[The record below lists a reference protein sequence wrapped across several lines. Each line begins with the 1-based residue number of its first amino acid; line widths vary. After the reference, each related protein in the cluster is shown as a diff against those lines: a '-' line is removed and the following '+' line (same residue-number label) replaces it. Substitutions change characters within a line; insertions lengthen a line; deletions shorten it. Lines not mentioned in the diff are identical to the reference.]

1 MKSLFRLT
9 LLVLITIL
17 ISCKEPGQEPE
28 QICTPGENCPF
39 NQGECTD
46 NQCICKDGFYTLIDS
61 SKNINDQK
69 FCNYRQIS
77 MKLMLLFEVLVPGSG
92 QLYSHN
98 WIFGIIKLALFV
110 CFLIISFGITKQI
123 LIPKCCIIVKDAL
136 IGEGKDDKKEEEKDE
151 KSKGRKKKGEI
162 NIKDDEKDD
171 DKLEIEEEKEEKD
184 NNENKNNPKKD
195 DNNVKSLIND
205 CMDFEALSVDKLKFG
220 SSIPL
225 SQKAMKIILKMFI
238 YIFWVVYS
246 VDIYLIFFKIY
257 PDGKGIPYGD

>member
-1 MKSLFRLT
+1 MKSLFKVT
-9 LLVLITIL
+9 LLVLITIS
-17 ISCKEPGQEPE
+17 ISCGEPGQESE
-28 QICTPGENCPF
+28 QNCIPGENCPY
-39 NQGECTD
+39 NQGECSD
-46 NQCICKDGFYTLIDS
+46 NQCVCKDGFYTLIDS
-61 SKNINDQK
+61 SKNTVDQK
-69 FCNYRQIS
+69 FCNYKQIS
-77 MKLMLLFEVLVPGSG
+77 MKLMLLFEVLIPGSG

-151 KSKGRKKKGEI
+151 KSKGRKKKNEI
-162 NIKDDEKDD
+162 DIKDDEKDD
-171 DKLEIEEEKEEKD
+171 EKLDIENEKD
-184 NNENKNNPKKD
+184 NNENNNNPKKD

-220 SSIPL
+220 SSTSL
-225 SQKAMKIILKMFI
+225 SAKTMKIILKIFI
-238 YIFWVVYS
+238 YLFWVVYS

-257 PDGKGIPYGD
+257 SDGKGIPYGD